1 MERFNINHNIAVNIN
16 HNIAGNINHNIAVN
30 MNQNI
35 AVNINHVA
43 VPRQSYLSVAQA
55 NIGCNPGSYVL
66 LDTVGFTIVGRNGRP
81 VKSVT
86 TLQSAKKKSPKQVMV
101 GSST

>member
-1 MERFNINHNIAVNIN
+1 MPLNPSAHPFTAP
-16 HNIAGNINHNIAVN
+16 
-30 MNQNI
+30 
-35 AVNINHVA
+35 VA

-66 LDTVGFTIVGRNGRP
+66 LDAVGFTIVGRNGRP

-86 TLQSAKKKSPKQVMV
+86 TLQSAKKKSPKQGMV